1 MTLAL
6 EVRELEFAYPDGR
19 KALGGVDLAI
29 ETGTR
34 VAILGP
40 NGAGKTTLALH
51 LNGILRGS
59 GSVSV
64 GGLELNDDNLNEIR
78 RRVGLVFQ
86 DANDQLFM
94 PTVGEDVAFGPANL
108 GLRGPDLEARVEAAL
123 GEVDAIDL
131 AQRPPHHLSGG
142 EKRSAAIATALAM
155 EPQIL
160 VLDEPT
166 SGLDPL
172 GRRELVQ
179 TLQGLDLTL
188 LVITH
193 DLPFALEL
201 CQRSIIVDSGTV
213 VAEGPTPEI
222 LADEALL
229 MQHRLEM
236 PFGFNGRALERRST
250 LSTET
255 SDVRRQIED

>member
-1 MTLAL
+1 VTLAL
-6 EVRELEFAYPDGR
+6 EVRELRFTYPDGR
-19 KALGGVDLAI
+19 QALGGIDLAV
-29 ETGTR
+29 EEGQR

-40 NGAGKTTLALH
+40 NGAGKTTMALH
-51 LNGILRGS
+51 LNGILRGN
-59 GSVSV
+59 GSITV
-64 GGLELNDDNLNEIR
+64 GGLELNDGNLDEIR

-94 PTVGEDVAFGPANL
+94 PTVAEDVAFGPANL
-108 GLRGPDLEARVEAAL
+108 GLTGEALEAQVQEAL
-123 GEVDAIDL
+123 RQVDAADL
-131 AQRPPHHLSGG
+131 AARPPHHLSGG

-172 GRRELVQ
+172 GRRELVE
-179 TLQGLDLTL
+179 TLQGLEMTL

-201 CQRSIIVDSGTV
+201 CERSVIVDGGEV
-213 VAEGPTPEI
+213 VAEGATPEI
-222 LADEALL
+222 LADDALL
-229 MQHRLEM
+229 RRHRLEM
-236 PFGFNGRALERRST
+236 PFGFRRGN
-250 LSTET
+250 
-255 SDVRRQIED
+255 V

>member
-1 MTLAL
+1 VTAAL
-6 EVRELEFAYPDGR
+6 EVRDMKFSYPDGR
-19 KALGGVDLAI
+19 PALTGVDLSI
-29 ETGTR
+29 EEGGR
-34 VAILGP
+34 VALRGP

-51 LNGILRGS
+51 LNGILRGT
-59 GSVSV
+59 GSVRVS
-64 GGLELNDDNLNEIR
+64 GLDLNDDNIAEIR

-94 PTVGEDVAFGPANL
+94 PTVAEDVAFGPANL
-108 GLRGPDLEARVEAAL
+108 GLKGTELDERVEAAL
-123 GEVDAIDL
+123 LRVDSVDL
-131 AQRPPHHLSGG
+131 AGRPPHHLSGG

-172 GRRELVQ
+172 GRRELVEA
-179 TLQGLDLTL
+179 LQGLDVTL

-201 CQRSIIVDSGTV
+201 CDSAVIFDQGRV
-213 VAEGPTPEI
+213 VAEGPTAEI
-222 LADEALL
+222 LADDPLL
-229 MQHRLEM
+229 KRHRLEM
-236 PFGFNGRALERRST
+236 PFGFGEAVPL
-250 LSTET
+250 
-255 SDVRRQIED
+255 